1 MTIRIDSDSGVRV
14 RGICRR
20 DSQSGGHGAAGGG
33 NGQTPSKREP
43 SGSSQRSSRQS
54 ATATMTIR
62 ALAPRRRCE
71 YRRY

>member
-1 MTIRIDSDSGVRV
+1 MTIRLDSDSRVPV

-20 DSQSGGHGAAGGG
+20 DSQSGGHAAAGGG
-33 NGQTPSKREP
+33 NRQTPSKREP
-43 SGSSQRSSRQS
+43 SQRSSRQS

-71 YRRY
+71 YRRN

>member
-1 MTIRIDSDSGVRV
+1 MTIRLDSDSRVPV

-33 NGQTPSKREP
+33 NRQTPSKREP

-54 ATATMTIR
+54 ATGDHDDPGIGTEE
-62 ALAPRRRCE
+62 AL
-71 YRRY
+71 